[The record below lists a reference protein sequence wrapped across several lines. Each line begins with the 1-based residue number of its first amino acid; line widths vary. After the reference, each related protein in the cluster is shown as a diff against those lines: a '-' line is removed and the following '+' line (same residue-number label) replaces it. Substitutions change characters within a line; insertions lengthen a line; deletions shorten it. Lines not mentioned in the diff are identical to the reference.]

1 MAKYRVDVSEPAEN
15 DLRDIVRYIA
25 SQLSVPISATRMME
39 LFEEA
44 MLSLSDM
51 PQRCPLVSDD
61 RLSQMGYRKLI
72 VKNYV
77 VFFSIDEKNKVVDVE
92 RILYGGRDFSESTRG
107 RSRSRNGPCSRHC
120 GGRQRYPPC
129 TGL

>member
-25 SQLSVPISATRMME
+25 SQLSAPITALNMME
-39 LFEEA
+39 ILEEA
-44 MLSLSDM
+44 MAGLSDM
-51 PQRCPLVSDD
+51 PQRSPLVADE
-61 RLSQMGYRKLI
+61 RLSQMGYRKLT

-92 RILYGGRDFSESTRG
+92 RILYGRRDWLRI
-107 RSRSRNGPCSRHC
+107 
-120 GGRQRYPPC
+120 
-129 TGL
+129 L

>member
-25 SQLSVPISATRMME
+25 SQLSAPISALHMME
-39 LFEEA
+39 LLEEA
-44 MLSLSDM
+44 MVGLSDM
-51 PQRCPLVSDD
+51 RQRCPLVADE

-77 VFFSIDEKNKVVDVE
+77 VFFSVDEKNKVVDVE
-92 RILYGGRDFSESTRG
+92 RILYGRRDWLRI
-107 RSRSRNGPCSRHC
+107 
-120 GGRQRYPPC
+120 
-129 TGL
+129 L

>member
-25 SQLSVPISATRMME
+25 SQLSATISALHMME
-39 LFEEA
+39 LLEEA
-44 MLSLSDM
+44 MVGLSDM
-51 PQRCPLVSDD
+51 PQRCPLVADE

-77 VFFSIDEKNKVVDVE
+77 VFFSVDEKNKVVDVE
-92 RILYGGRDFSESTRG
+92 RILYGRRDWLRI
-107 RSRSRNGPCSRHC
+107 
-120 GGRQRYPPC
+120 
-129 TGL
+129 L

>member
-25 SQLSVPISATRMME
+25 SQLSAPTSALHMME
-39 LFEEA
+39 LLKEA
-44 MLSLSDM
+44 MVGLSDM
-51 PQRCPLVSDD
+51 PQHCPLVADE
-61 RLSQMGYRKLI
+61 RLSQMGYRKLP

-92 RILYGGRDFSESTRG
+92 RILYGRRDWLRI
-107 RSRSRNGPCSRHC
+107 
-120 GGRQRYPPC
+120 
-129 TGL
+129 L